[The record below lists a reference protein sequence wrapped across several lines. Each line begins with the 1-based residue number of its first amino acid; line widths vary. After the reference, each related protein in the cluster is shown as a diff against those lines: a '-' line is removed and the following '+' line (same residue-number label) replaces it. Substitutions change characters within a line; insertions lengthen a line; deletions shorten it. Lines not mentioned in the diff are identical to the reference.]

1 MRVRG
6 VAIVSFIIAV
16 AAAPASA
23 WAQQASLWDVG
34 VAAAVV
40 QYDLSG
46 VGTAPGLVIRGSR
59 TLSPHVVFEAR
70 GLFAWPDQQ
79 SGPST
84 FLVPEA
90 QLQYRWNVAR
100 FSPYVGA
107 GGGFARTSSP
117 LRTHWD
123 PTFSF
128 AAGTG
133 IQLTDGVGI
142 TGEFRL
148 RGVETRFTG
157 TTAEW
162 SAGMTWRLPSF

>member
-1 MRVRG
+1 MPLRRL
-6 VAIVSFIIAV
+6 AV
-16 AAAPASA
+16 ASFVVAVASAPASLR
-23 WAQQASLWDVG
+23 AQEPSRWDVG
-34 VAAAVV
+34 VAASIVN
-40 QYDLSG
+40 YDLSG
-46 VGTAPGLVIRGSR
+46 VGTTPGLVVRASR
-59 TLSPHVVFEAR
+59 DLTPHVVLETR

-84 FLVPEA
+84 FLAPEV
-90 QLQYRWNVAR
+90 QLQYRWNIAR

-107 GGGFARTSSP
+107 GGGFAMNRSPFRTD
-117 LRTHWD
+117 WD
-123 PTFSF
+123 PTISF

-133 IQLTDGVGI
+133 MRLTEGVGL

-162 SAGMTWRLPSF
+162 SVGMAWRLPSF